1 MINTILVLLWIA
13 SVLCI
18 FYFWK
23 KKPNRKYKWA
33 SVITCVVLFLAIGL
47 LPENQ
52 AQSNKTTEVQKTSSS
67 SANSSKA
74 KSNSSIASSSS
85 STKKSS
91 SSSATA
97 KPSSSKEK
105 QAPTRNKLQRFIL
118 KHKAEKLQL
127 GTSMNEVEKKLGKP
141 VRKDGQML
149 TYDDFYLNFEND
161 KLIGSD
167 LPAIQK
173 KVSKKIKKEK
183 QDKKD
188 YQTRLQSFA
197 QSFGTKPVEEL
208 QRMPSVYTSDHV
220 EDNMVYTWHP
230 DGLPMLIRVDSPG
243 NFTTVYQYDRNG
255 EHNALGKKLYE
266 GRTIYQKQK
275 APVVYD

>member
-1 MINTILVLLWIA
+1 MVNTILVLLWMLSI
-13 SVLCI
+13 VGI

-23 KKPNRKYKWA
+23 RKPNKSYKRA
-33 SVITCVVLFLAIGL
+33 SIVACIILFFAIGL

-52 AQSNKTTEVQKTSSS
+52 KQSNKTIEV
-67 SANSSKA
+67 SKV
-74 KSNSSIASSSS
+74 SSSS
-85 STKKSS
+85 SNSIKHNNSSSTVSKSS
-91 SSSATA
+91 SSGKTQT
-97 KPSSSKEK
+97 PR
-105 QAPTRNKLQRFIL
+105 RNKLQKLIL
-118 KHKAEKLQL
+118 KRKAERLKL
-127 GTSMNEVEKKLGKP
+127 GTSMSEVEEELGKP

-149 TYDDFYLNFEND
+149 TYDGFYLNFENN

-173 KVSKKIKKEK
+173 KVDKKIKKEK

-197 QSFGTKPVEEL
+197 QSFGTKPVEEI

-230 DGLPMLIRVDSPG
+230 DGLPMLVRVDSPG
-243 NFTTVYQYDRNG
+243 NFTTVYQYDKNG
-255 EHNALGKKLYE
+255 VHHALGKKLYE

-275 APVVYD
+275 RPIVYD

>member
-1 MINTILVLLWIA
+1 MVNTILVLLWIL
-13 SVLCI
+13 SIIGI

-23 KKPNRKYKWA
+23 KKPNKNYKRA
-33 SVITCVVLFLAIGL
+33 SIIACIILFFIIGL

-52 AQSNKTTEVQKTSSS
+52 KQSNKTTEV
-67 SANSSKA
+67 SKV
-74 KSNSSIASSSS
+74 SSSS
-85 STKKSS
+85 SNSIKPKNSS
-91 SSSATA
+91 STVSKA
-97 KPSSSKEK
+97 SSSGKA
-105 QAPTRNKLQRFIL
+105 QTPRRNKLQKLVL
-118 KHKAEKLQL
+118 KRKAERLKL
-127 GTSMNEVEKKLGKP
+127 GTSMSEVEEELGKP

-149 TYDDFYLNFEND
+149 TYDDFYLNFENN

-173 KVSKKIKKEK
+173 KVDKKIKKEK

-197 QSFGTKPVEEL
+197 QSFGTKPVEEI

-230 DGLPMLIRVDSPG
+230 DGLPMLVRVDSPG

-255 EHNALGKKLYE
+255 VHHALGKKLYE

-275 APVVYD
+275 RPIVYD